1 MDTAKKQHWKMF
13 RLLRKG
19 VRTIDKITQWMAPE
33 VKADGDSPDPYA
45 RGSIVFGMWA
55 FLIVF
60 GIFGVWAALAPL
72 NSAAVAQGQVI
83 LDSNRKTIKHLE
95 GGIVKEILV
104 REGGKVKEGD
114 IIFKLD
120 ETAAKA
126 RLDLLKGQYITNRA
140 AEARLL
146 AERDNKTTI
155 EFPEELLKLEK
166 ENPVAKDNIDSQR
179 RLFDSRRKNI
189 EGEEAVLRQKV
200 EQQKREIQGLE
211 AQASS
216 ARAQMNFLQ
225 QEITVVRKLLADGNA
240 MRPRLLALERQSSD
254 LDGRRGEHLAMVSRA
269 QQAIGEAEIQ
279 MINTRNKFMNDVVSD
294 LKDTQAQIGD
304 VQERMRAS
312 QDTMNR
318 INILAPISGS
328 VTGLKVH
335 TVGGVIAPGE
345 ALMDIVPVND
355 ELIIEAKV
363 QVQDIDVVH
372 ADLPARVRL
381 TAYKTRQVPM
391 IEGIV
396 KNVSADRF
404 TDERSGVPYYIAR
417 VGIPHSALEE
427 LPNVK
432 LYPGMPADVLI
443 VTGERTMLSFLFS
456 PIRES
461 FSKAFREQ

>member
-1 MDTAKKQHWKMF
+1 
-13 RLLRKG
+13 
-19 VRTIDKITQWMAPE
+19 
-33 VKADGDSPDPYA
+33 
-45 RGSIVFGMWA
+45 
-55 FLIVF
+55 
-60 GIFGVWAALAPL
+60 
-72 NSAAVAQGQVI
+72 
-83 LDSNRKTIKHLE
+83 
-95 GGIVKEILV
+95 
-104 REGGKVKEGD
+104 
-114 IIFKLD
+114 
-120 ETAAKA
+120 
-126 RLDLLKGQYITNRA
+126 
-140 AEARLL
+140 
-146 AERDNKTTI
+146 
-155 EFPEELLKLEK
+155 
-166 ENPVAKDNIDSQR
+166 
-179 RLFDSRRKNI
+179 
-189 EGEEAVLRQKV
+189 
-200 EQQKREIQGLE
+200 
-211 AQASS
+211 
-216 ARAQMNFLQ
+216 
-225 QEITVVRKLLADGNA
+225 
-240 MRPRLLALERQSSD
+240 
-254 LDGRRGEHLAMVSRA
+254 
-269 QQAIGEAEIQ
+269 
-279 MINTRNKFMNDVVSD
+279 
-294 LKDTQAQIGD
+294 
-304 VQERMRAS
+304 
-312 QDTMNR
+312 MNR